1 MSTIHRS
8 RTIVSAVAAMFMV
21 GLLAPSAVHAED
33 PLLPV
38 EEQALAPAA
47 MPGPSVTT
55 QVPGDVRWAPAASL
69 APTSSVDA
77 SRVSAAQQALLSP
90 DLGSMQEEALRAVVA
105 TAMSWDQTSGY
116 GVVEAIRAEPDAY
129 AASIAGTSADAAS
142 GVASGAANRVA
153 NAQHALDAGD
163 LGSMQEDAL
172 TALVAAGESW
182 DEISGYGVLEASR
195 AVIGHPAVNTTAE
208 SSRVAAAQQALL
220 SGDLG
225 SMQEEALAAVVA
237 ASTTPDEASVDDA
250 LAANRTAL
258 LAQFRAVELSSS
270 SSLGADQ
277 HLSSCAAAS

>member
-47 MPGPSVTT
+47 MPGASV
-55 QVPGDVRWAPAASL
+55 
-69 APTSSVDA
+69 SVAD

-116 GVVEAIRAEPDAY
+116 RAVEAIRAEPDAY
-129 AASIAGTSADAAS
+129 AASAAGTSADAVS

-163 LGSMQEDAL
+163 LGSVQEDAL
-172 TALVAAGESW
+172 TALVAAGSSW
-182 DEISGYGVLEASR
+182 DDISGYGVLETSR
-195 AVIGHPAVNTTAE
+195 ATIGHPAMRTSAATR
-208 SSRVAAAQQALL
+208 RVAMAQQALL
-220 SGDLG
+220 SPDLG

-237 ASTTPDEASVDDA
+237 AGTTPDEASVDDA
-250 LAANRTAL
+250 LAADRAAL